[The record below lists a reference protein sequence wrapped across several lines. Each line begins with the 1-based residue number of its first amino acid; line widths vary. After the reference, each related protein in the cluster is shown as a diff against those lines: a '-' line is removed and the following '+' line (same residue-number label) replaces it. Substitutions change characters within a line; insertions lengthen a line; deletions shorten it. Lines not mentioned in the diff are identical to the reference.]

1 MAVLKYR
8 GSGGTI
14 QTLLDVTG
22 TLARI
27 GALETKTN
35 NLQTTVNTLNASS
48 GWKRLSN
55 NCWYK
60 KVGLWCTVQCD
71 YISLSASTWK
81 ALGTLPADGLPPNP
95 HRPRGRRFERNRR
108 CVPSRAERH
117 RHDKNRFK
125 RRCRDVRDRGEQL
138 LGRVHSLPLRL
149 THRAPPQLPSP
160 SRETT
165 ERNRRWP

>member
-1 MAVLKYR
+1 MTVLKYR

-48 GWKRLSN
+48 GWKRLSK

-71 YISLSASTWK
+71 YISLSARTWK
-81 ALGTLPADGLPPNP
+81 TLGTLPAGYRPVITGLTD
-95 HRPRGRRFERNRR
+95 E
-108 CVPSRAERH
+108 
-117 RHDKNRFK
+117 FK
-125 RRCRDVRDRGEQL
+125 VVSGAAFYRGENNIGL
-138 LGRVHSLPLRL
+138 IEINGSGVVSMYATVASDYWSANIVFPC
-149 THRAPPQLPSP
+149 A
-160 SRETT
+160 
-165 ERNRRWP
+165 

>member
-48 GWKRLSN
+48 GWKGCRRTAGARRSACGAQSN
-55 NCWYK
+55 
-60 KVGLWCTVQCD
+60 
-71 YISLSASTWK
+71 A
-81 ALGTLPADGLPPNP
+81 
-95 HRPRGRRFERNRR
+95 
-108 CVPSRAERH
+108 
-117 RHDKNRFK
+117 
-125 RRCRDVRDRGEQL
+125 
-138 LGRVHSLPLRL
+138 
-149 THRAPPQLPSP
+149 
-160 SRETT
+160 TT
-165 ERNRRWP
+165 

>member
-48 GWKRLSN
+48 GWKRLSK

-81 ALGTLPADGLPPNP
+81 TLGTLPTGYRPILTGLGDGVSSVTGAAF
-95 HRPRGRRFERNRR
+95 HRGQNDIGMIKIDSNGAVEMFATVASNYWGACIAFP
-108 CVPSRAERH
+108 CA
-117 RHDKNRFK
+117 
-125 RRCRDVRDRGEQL
+125 
-138 LGRVHSLPLRL
+138 
-149 THRAPPQLPSP
+149 
-160 SRETT
+160 
-165 ERNRRWP
+165 

>member
-8 GSGGTI
+8 DSGGTI

-35 NLQTTVNTLNASS
+35 NLQTTVSTLNASS
-48 GWKRLSN
+48 GWKRLSK

-71 YISLSASTWK
+71 YISLPANKWK
-81 ALGTLPADGLPPNP
+81 TLGTLPAGYRPAIKGLAD
-95 HRPRGRRFERNRR
+95 E
-108 CVPSRAERH
+108 
-117 RHDKNRFK
+117 FK
-125 RRCRDVRDRGEQL
+125 VVSSAAFHRGENNIGL
-138 LGRVHSLPLRL
+138 IEVNESGMVSMYASVASDYWSANIVFHC
-149 THRAPPQLPSP
+149 A
-160 SRETT
+160 
-165 ERNRRWP
+165 

>member
-8 GSGGTI
+8 GSNGTI

-48 GWKRLSN
+48 GWKRLSK

-60 KVGLWCTVQCD
+60 KVGLWCIVQCD
-71 YISLSASTWK
+71 YMEV
-81 ALGTLPADGLPPNP
+81 ALTFRALPLL
-95 HRPRGRRFERNRR
+95 RFPET
-108 CVPSRAERH
+108 
-117 RHDKNRFK
+117 
-125 RRCRDVRDRGEQL
+125 
-138 LGRVHSLPLRL
+138 LGRE
-149 THRAPPQLPSP
+149 
-160 SRETT
+160 REW
-165 ERNRRWP
+165 RS

>member
-35 NLQTTVNTLNASS
+35 NLQTTVNTLQTTVNTLNASS
-48 GWKRLSN
+48 GWKRLSK

-71 YISLSASTWK
+71 YISLSARKWK
-81 ALGTLPADGLPPNP
+81 TIGTLPAGYRPVITGLTD
-95 HRPRGRRFERNRR
+95 E
-108 CVPSRAERH
+108 
-117 RHDKNRFK
+117 FK
-125 RRCRDVRDRGEQL
+125 VVSGAAFNRGENNIGL
-138 LGRVHSLPLRL
+138 IEIDGSGVVNMYATVASDYWSANIVFPC
-149 THRAPPQLPSP
+149 A
-160 SRETT
+160 
-165 ERNRRWP
+165 

>member
-35 NLQTTVNTLNASS
+35 NLQTTVNALNASS
-48 GWKRLSN
+48 GW
-55 NCWYK
+55 
-60 KVGLWCTVQCD
+60 TVQCD

-81 ALGTLPADGLPPNP
+81 TLGTLPAGYRPVVTGLTD
-95 HRPRGRRFERNRR
+95 E
-108 CVPSRAERH
+108 
-117 RHDKNRFK
+117 FK
-125 RRCRDVRDRGEQL
+125 VVSGAAFHRGENNIGL
-138 LGRVHSLPLRL
+138 IEIDGSGVVSMYATVASDYWSANIVFPC
-149 THRAPPQLPSP
+149 A
-160 SRETT
+160 
-165 ERNRRWP
+165 